1 MTKKHYVALA
11 RLIGENGIY
20 INSGFMNG
28 LIHELKKDNRN
39 FDVRIFRHAINQH
52 IKKDIKQRGRL

>member
-1 MTKKHYVALA
+1 MTKKDYVVLA

-20 INSGFMNG
+20 INSGFVNG
-28 LIHELKKDNRN
+28 LIHELKKDNRRFN
-39 FDVRIFRHAINQH
+39 VQIFRDAINQH